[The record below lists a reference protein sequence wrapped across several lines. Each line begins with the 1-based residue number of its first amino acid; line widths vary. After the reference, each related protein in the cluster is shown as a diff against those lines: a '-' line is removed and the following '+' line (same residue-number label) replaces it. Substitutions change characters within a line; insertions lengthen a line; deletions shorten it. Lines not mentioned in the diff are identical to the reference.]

1 MICRRMTAY
10 MLVIGFALWGCTG
23 IHQSPSRWVWIAQ
36 PEFIEVNNQMLRAR
50 IEPQKGEFPFY
61 AFFLLTITNKSSAA
75 LMIDWNASQYLFNGR
90 ANGVFVFE
98 GIDPEAVKS
107 ATVPMEV
114 VAPGSVATREI
125 LPLRLV
131 AWSPI
136 REKTANGRSITPG
149 MIPAGENGIR
159 LAVRYADRQMT
170 IPLSI
175 RISRKDSP

>member
-1 MICRRMTAY
+1 MNCRRMTAFI
-10 MLVIGFALWGCTG
+10 LVIGFALWGCTG
-23 IHQSPSRWVWIAQ
+23 IQSPSKWIWIAQ
-36 PEFIEVNNQMLRAR
+36 PDFIEMDNQLLNAR
-50 IEPQKGEFPFY
+50 IEPQKGESPYY
-61 AFFLLTITNKSSAA
+61 AFFLLTITNKSSTE
-75 LMIDWNASQYLFNGR
+75 LIIDWNASQYLFNGR
-90 ANGVFVFE
+90 PSGKLVFE

-107 ATVPMEV
+107 ATIPMEV

-136 REKTANGRSITPG
+136 REKTANGPSITPG